1 MSDDSFE
8 KLLEHVKVIRESVE
22 PKPDPPA
29 PPAPEGFIEE
39 FQAFLSKYGV
49 IGLAIAVI
57 IGGAAGKLVSSLV
70 GDILMPII
78 TFFIPA
84 IFTIGEN
91 RNTITVIRGR
101 EISPFLSVYFIT
113 VWFLIWSVNDANS
126 YIKGSGVIRA
136 GKRKSDFQ

>member
-22 PKPDPPA
+22 PKPA
-29 PPAPEGFIEE
+29 PPALPIPTGFIAE

-70 GDILMPII
+70 ADILMPVI
-78 TFFIPA
+78 TFFIPGGA
-84 IFTIGEN
+84 WREATLTLGPIVMMIGN
-91 RNTITVIRGR
+91 FIGNVID
-101 EISPFLSVYFIT
+101 
-113 VWFLIWSVNDANS
+113 FLIIAIVVFMIMK
-126 YIKGSGVIRA
+126 YLE
-136 GKRKSDFQ
+136 KSPI